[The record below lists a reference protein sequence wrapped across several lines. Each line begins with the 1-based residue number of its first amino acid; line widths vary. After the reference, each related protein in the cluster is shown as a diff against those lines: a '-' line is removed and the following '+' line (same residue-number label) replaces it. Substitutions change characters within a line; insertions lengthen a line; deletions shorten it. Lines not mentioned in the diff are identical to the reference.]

1 MLYVVLL
8 QVVVKRKTKD
18 MGKFSSVTVS
28 TVEEEEDELDDKLIA
43 DSYAANAKVIA
54 KQMARKGLL
63 KREVSFKVLIL
74 ICSCNWLNVLLE
86 FSLLKAI
93 IIC

>member
-1 MLYVVLL
+1 MLQFRLRVAAFSEYMLMEVCYAIQ

-63 KREVSFKVLIL
+63 KREVTIYITLP
-74 ICSCNWLNVLLE
+74 
-86 FSLLKAI
+86 
-93 IIC
+93 

>member
-1 MLYVVLL
+1 M
-8 QVVVKRKTKD
+8 KRKTKD

-63 KREVSFKVLIL
+63 KREVCFQFGHH
-74 ICSCNWLNVLLE
+74 VLLSAVLRLNCVLNGMR
-86 FSLLKAI
+86 FNDSVTIRPHNSFPA
-93 IIC
+93 

>member
-1 MLYVVLL
+1 
-8 QVVVKRKTKD
+8 

-63 KREVSFKVLIL
+63 KRQVSTLIL
-74 ICSCNWLNVLLE
+74 VPTLLNSYRVI
-86 FSLLKAI
+86 FQISMK
-93 IIC
+93 

>member
-1 MLYVVLL
+1 M
-8 QVVVKRKTKD
+8 VKRKTKD

-63 KREVSFKVLIL
+63 KREVCFQFGHH
-74 ICSCNWLNVLLE
+74 VLL
-86 FSLLKAI
+86 SVVLWHKL
-93 IIC
+93 CMSMV